1 MINMYGADQ
10 LVSPELGLDDL
21 VAHPLLRCNGQLGP
35 GKEWILN
42 EMVSHIYVGNMMQVQ
57 LRP

>member
-1 MINMYGADQ
+1 MFGAVQ
-10 LVSPELGLDDL
+10 LISPGLGLDDL

-35 GKEWILN
+35 GEERILN
-42 EMVSHIYVGNMMQVQ
+42 EMVSHINVGNTMQVQ

>member
-1 MINMYGADQ
+1 MFGTVQ
-10 LVSPELGLDDL
+10 LISPGLGLDDL

-42 EMVSHIYVGNMMQVQ
+42 EMVSHIYVGNTMQVQ